1 MAEYSNDDE
10 RLLAIGDFF
19 KHYKSLIL
27 TILISISVIGIS
39 SYSIKSFNDSKAE
52 SASILYSEWMNE
64 VSSEDSNILN
74 DIPAFDELTENFSS
88 TGFAQLAI
96 LKKASALAG
105 DMQLEKSKNYFN
117 QLQELSSGFFGN
129 NLINKMSRV
138 SLARILIAEAN
149 YIEALNSLETL
160 IDESDPLVHELA
172 GDALVGQEKN
182 ELAIEQ
188 YNLAK
193 ELYDDQASI
202 NIIMMKL
209 NNI

>member
-1 MAEYSNDDE
+1 
-10 RLLAIGDFF
+10 
-19 KHYKSLIL
+19 
-27 TILISISVIGIS
+27 
-39 SYSIKSFNDSKAE
+39 
-52 SASILYSEWMNE
+52 MNE

-138 SLARILIAEAN
+138 SLARILIAEAD

>member
-1 MAEYSNDDE
+1 
-10 RLLAIGDFF
+10 
-19 KHYKSLIL
+19 
-27 TILISISVIGIS
+27 
-39 SYSIKSFNDSKAE
+39 
-52 SASILYSEWMNE
+52 
-64 VSSEDSNILN
+64 
-74 DIPAFDELTENFSS
+74 
-88 TGFAQLAI
+88 
-96 LKKASALAG
+96 
-105 DMQLEKSKNYFN
+105 
-117 QLQELSSGFFGN
+117 
-129 NLINKMSRV
+129 MSRV
-138 SLARILIAEAN
+138 SLARILIAEAD